1 MSKKTTGHTAMLIGY
16 IFFGMNLNIS
26 KYVLDASVNPM
37 GLNGIRFLFGALAFW
52 FLSLF
57 KQERVERKDLIVLF
71 LASLFGLLINQVLF
85 FQGLTRTSPIDSSV
99 ITTSIPII
107 TMLLSALILKEPI
120 TWLKVLGV
128 IIGATGAILLVFSS
142 QQAVGNGAGNML
154 GNLLVFGS
162 CFSFSVY
169 LVVIKPIIHK
179 YSPITIMKW
188 MFLFAAVPFVP
199 FNIGNMRSIPFD
211 QLSSDAL
218 LSLGYILVFATV
230 IPYLLVPIGQ
240 RYLRPTTVAMYNYV
254 QPLVAAILATFLGQ
268 DVYTLPKAFAAVLVF
283 SGVYLVTRSK
293 SRADLEKNSPHEA

>member
-1 MSKKTTGHTAMLIGY
+1 MLIGY

-71 LASLFGLLINQVLF
+71 LASLFGLLINQALF

-169 LVVIKPIIHK
+169 LV
-179 YSPITIMKW
+179 
-188 MFLFAAVPFVP
+188 
-199 FNIGNMRSIPFD
+199 
-211 QLSSDAL
+211 
-218 LSLGYILVFATV
+218 
-230 IPYLLVPIGQ
+230 
-240 RYLRPTTVAMYNYV
+240 
-254 QPLVAAILATFLGQ
+254 
-268 DVYTLPKAFAAVLVF
+268 
-283 SGVYLVTRSK
+283 TRSK